1 MTVFKQ
7 ILAALNAILQE
18 LRHGSDFPIETLKR
32 LLDQEEQNGLT
43 LLENGLVLQQ
53 ILVALQGIL
62 VALQDI
68 DAQLILL
75 NKPVVINVD
84 RLDVTVDAPI
94 SQ

>member
-1 MTVFKQ
+1 MNVFKQ

-32 LLDQEEQNGLT
+32 LLVQEEQNGLT

-53 ILVALQGIL
+53 IL

-84 RLDVTVDAPI
+84 RLDVTVDAPVK
-94 SQ
+94 Q